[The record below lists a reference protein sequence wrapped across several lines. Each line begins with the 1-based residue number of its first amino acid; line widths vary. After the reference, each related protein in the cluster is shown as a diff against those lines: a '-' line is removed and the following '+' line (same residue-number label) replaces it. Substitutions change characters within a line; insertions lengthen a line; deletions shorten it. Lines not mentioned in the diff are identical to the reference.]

1 VRRWGRSLLRLP
13 GQTWRLVWHHGLP
26 ALAYLASFLR
36 NRHQMLS
43 VWPEDGIRGG
53 PRVAIFVH
61 FDAGG
66 ALRPHVLQYLSA
78 LRATGL
84 TVVFVTN
91 SGRRLRADAMAVLRT
106 LCAGVI
112 VRRNVGYDFGA
123 MREGIERVGLPRPDT
138 EMVLLVNDSVYG
150 PLQPLGPLLEQ
161 LDFGRADLW
170 GMTESWQ
177 SRYHLQSYFMAF
189 GRAALTSPAWAAF
202 WRSVR
207 PVSSKWWIILH
218 YEIGLTQWFLRAG
231 LQARALWRYQDL
243 VHLIPLPGVPKPAG
257 DEEINDAAYPKLL
270 APMAKARLAHARLL
284 GEALSEL
291 SALNPTSD
299 FWRQLLATGFPF
311 LKREL
316 LRKNPT
322 FVKDVAEW
330 RDVVRSVSTAD
341 LEVIERDLQRT
352 MRNRAP

>member
-1 VRRWGRSLLRLP
+1 MRLLLRLP
-13 GQTWRLVWHHGLP
+13 GQVWRLVWQHGLP

-36 NRHQMLS
+36 SPYQTLS
-43 VWPEDGIRGG
+43 AWPEDGIRVG
-53 PRVAIFVH
+53 PRVAVFVH

-66 ALRPHVLQYLSA
+66 ALRPHVLHYLSA
-78 LRATGL
+78 LRAAGL
-84 TVVFVTN
+84 SVVFVTN
-91 SGRRLRADAMAVLRT
+91 SGRLRVEAMAVLRT

-138 EMVLLVNDSVYG
+138 EMVVLVNDSVYG
-150 PLQPLGPLLEQ
+150 PLQPLGPLLER

-170 GMTESWQ
+170 GLTESWQ
-177 SRYHLQSYFMAF
+177 ARYHLQSYFMAF
-189 GRAALTSPAWAAF
+189 GRAALTNPAWAAF
-202 WRSVR
+202 WRGVR

-218 YEIGLTQWFLRAG
+218 YEIGLTQRFLRAG

-243 VHLIPLPGVPKPAG
+243 VRLMPVADVPKPAKDEATG
-257 DEEINDAAYPKLL
+257 DDASPKLL
-270 APMAKARLAHARLL
+270 APLAKARLAHAQHLE
-284 GEALSEL
+284 EAVSER

-299 FWRQLLATGFPF
+299 FWRQLLETGFPF

-322 FVKDVAEW
+322 FIRDVAEW